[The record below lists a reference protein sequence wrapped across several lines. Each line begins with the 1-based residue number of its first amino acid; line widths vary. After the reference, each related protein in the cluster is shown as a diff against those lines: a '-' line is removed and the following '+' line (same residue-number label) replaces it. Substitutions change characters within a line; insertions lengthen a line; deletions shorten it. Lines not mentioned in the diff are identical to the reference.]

1 MNRGVQWLLKAIATI
16 VLVFLLEIGSR
27 LLWPVDP
34 PKPLKI
40 PGGAVWSDRILP
52 DPLLFWRMRPHI
64 LENGQQLTNRLGLRG
79 PEVPPKRHDEFRI
92 LSLGESTTFGRRLA
106 YEDTYSSLIQEGLG
120 SVGGQTVRVINAGVP
135 AYTLFQGVTYLEHR
149 GLTLEPDAV
158 LVYFGYN
165 DFIPATRR
173 GLDISARTQSGRTDR
188 ELLRHRKSYRFQTSS
203 WMLDHSNLF
212 RLGAV
217 IAGGAAKPDPST
229 RRVPA
234 ADRAR
239 LLADLRDLCASHGVQ
254 LVVVIPWYRSFAAH
268 IPLLRR
274 FAAANGVPVVDLP
287 DALRDIGE
295 SRDAYFVDKVH
306 PNARGHRLIAGA
318 ILEEHRRVW

>member
-1 MNRGVQWLLKAIATI
+1 MHRGVRWLLQAIATI
-16 VLVFLLEIGSR
+16 ALVFLLEIGSR

-40 PGGAVWSDRILP
+40 PGGTMWSDRVLP
-52 DPLLFWRMRPHI
+52 DPLLFWRLRPHI
-64 LENGQQLTNRLGLRG
+64 LDNGRLLTNSLGLRG
-79 PEVPPKRHDEFRI
+79 PEVPPKRPDEFRI

-120 SVGGQTVRVINAGVP
+120 SVGGRTVRVINAGVP

-149 GLTLEPDAV
+149 GLPLEPDAV
-158 LVYFGYN
+158 LIYFGFN

-173 GLDISARTQSGRTDR
+173 EMDISARTQSGRTDHD
-188 ELLRHRKSYRFQTSS
+188 LFRHRESDWFRTNS

-212 RLGAV
+212 RLGAA
-217 IAGGAAKPDPST
+217 IAGGAATPDPST

-239 LLADLRDLCASHGVQ
+239 LLADLRDLCARHDVQ
-254 LVVVIPWYRSFAAH
+254 LVVVIPWYRSFEAH
-268 IPLLRR
+268 IQLLRQ
-274 FAAANGVPVVDLP
+274 FAAANEVPVIDLP
-287 DALRDIGE
+287 HALRHIRE
-295 SRDAYFVDKVH
+295 SRHAYFVDMVH
-306 PNARGHRLIAGA
+306 PNAQGHRLIARA
-318 ILEEHRRVW
+318 ILEELRRVW

>member
-64 LENGQQLTNRLGLRG
+64 LENGQPLTNRLGLRG
-79 PEVPPKRHDEFRI
+79 PEVLPKRNDEFRI

-106 YEDTYSSLIQEGLG
+106 YQDTYSSLIQEGLE

-165 DFIPATRR
+165 DFLPATRR

-188 ELLRHRKSYRFQTSS
+188 SLFRHRKSDWFQTSS

-229 RRVPA
+229 ARVPP

-254 LVVVIPWYRSFAAH
+254 LVVVIPWYRSFEAH
-268 IPLLRR
+268 IALLRR
-274 FAAANGVPVVDLP
+274 FAAANDVSVVDLP

-295 SRDAYFVDKVH
+295 TRDAYFVDAVH
-306 PNARGHRLIAGA
+306 PNAQGHRLIARA
-318 ILEEHRRVW
+318 ILEELRRVW